1 MPEYKLLSEVKESEE
16 NSEQVDK
23 KTEEV
28 FDLIRSHEEWMK
40 KTQEFLDKNINSL
53 WKVEITK
60 KVLSYPAKRVWELFS
75 EWHESP
81 ESIDLTNPDDKKIY
95 SDILLYVKI
104 NNPQLVNISLEDMQ
118 KAFLELK
125 QKEWERKY
133 KSTRDFRNKNPLSL
147 KIPGKQYKHD
157 WPYVVYST
165 FDEWWKAAYKMID
178 NWKNWNSKIYKPT
191 FSLTQV
197 NAKYASDPRW
207 ASRVAINLKMPISTK
222 IWQIP
227 TEKLVAAI
235 SAVEDGECYK
245 LWVAEGYIPNLPG
258 VK

>member
-1 MPEYKLLSEVKESEE
+1 MPEDELLSEIKESDK

-23 KTEEV
+23 KTEQV
-28 FDLIRSHEEWMK
+28 FDLIRSHEEWTK
-40 KTQEFLDKNINSL
+40 KTQEFLDGNFDAL
-53 WKVEITK
+53 WKFEISK
-60 KVLSYPAKRVWELFS
+60 KVLSYPAKKVWELFT
-75 EWHESP
+75 EWRENP

-95 SDILLYVKI
+95 SDILLYVKLT
-104 NNPQLVNISLEDMQ
+104 NPHLVNVSLEDMQ

-125 QKEWERKY
+125 QKEWEKKY
-133 KSTRDFRNKNPLSL
+133 KSSRDFRNKNPLSL

-157 WPYVVYST
+157 WPYVVYPT

-207 ASRVAINLKMPISTK
+207 ASRVAMNLTMPISTK

-227 TEKLVAAI
+227 TDKLVAAI

>member
-1 MPEYKLLSEVKESEE
+1 MPEDKLLSEVKESEE

-40 KTQEFLDKNINSL
+40 KTQEFLEKNINSL

-81 ESIDLTNPDDKKIY
+81 GSIDLTNPDDKKIY

-178 NWKNWNSKIYKPT
+178 NWKNWNSKIYKST

-207 ASRVAINLKMPISTK
+207 ASRVAMNLKMPISTK

-227 TEKLVAAI
+227 TDKLVAAI